1 MAMYFQQIL
10 AQATRSGEDKFGFV
24 CFQALGAMAFAPP
37 ERKDPTLQHSWS
49 LAKNILPVENGR
61 IGAMS

>member
-37 ERKDPTLQHSWS
+37 ERKDPP
-49 LAKNILPVENGR
+49 LPVENGR